1 MDSSLSQYIDR
12 VRPAFSGI
20 PRDGAHQVAFAF
32 LSYKLGIYHDAVARC
47 DQALK
52 LIEGRPIPGVLGRA
66 LKIVRERAHALS
78 ESLFDAKLP
87 FLFTKEDLPFGII
100 DPKEPV
106 ADADL
111 FQLTDA
117 LLILYAGAI
126 IASPDDEQALEEQ
139 EKYILQLIA
148 TYRKSLKK

>member
-1 MDSSLSQYIDR
+1 MDSSLSEYIDR

-20 PRDGAHQVAFAF
+20 PRDAAHQVAFAF
-32 LSYKLGIYHDAVARC
+32 LSYKLGIYHDAVTRC

-52 LIEGRPIPGVLGRA
+52 LIEGRPISGVLGRA
-66 LKIVRERAHALS
+66 LSIVRERAHALS

-117 LLILYAGAI
+117 LLILYAAAL

-148 TYRKSLKK
+148 TYRRSLKK

>member
-1 MDSSLSQYIDR
+1 MDSYLSQYIDR
-12 VRPAFSGI
+12 VRPVFSGI
-20 PRDGAHQVAFAF
+20 PRDAAHQVAFSF
-32 LSYKLGIYHDAVARC
+32 LSYKLGIYHDAVTRC

-52 LIEGRPIPGVLGRA
+52 LIEGWPNQGVLGRA
-66 LKIVRERAHALS
+66 LSVVRERAAALS
-78 ESLFDAKLP
+78 QALYDTKSP

-100 DPKEPV
+100 DPKDPV

-117 LLILYAGAI
+117 LIFLYAA
-126 IASPDDEQALEEQ
+126 ALVSSPDDEQALEEQ
-139 EKYILQLIA
+139 EKFILQLVA

>member
-20 PRDGAHQVAFAF
+20 PRDAAHQVAFAF
-32 LSYKLGIYHDAVARC
+32 LSYKLGIYNDAVTRC
-47 DQALK
+47 EHALK
-52 LIEGRPIPGVLGRA
+52 LIEGRPIPGVLGRG
-66 LKIVRERAHALS
+66 LKVVRERAEALS
-78 ESLFDAKLP
+78 QAQFDARLP
-87 FLFTKEDLPFGII
+87 FNFTKEDLPFGII

-117 LLILYAGAI
+117 LLILYAAAL

-139 EKYILQLIA
+139 EKYVLQLIA